1 MIEDL
6 TALSADE
13 VADLVE
19 TLVLTA
25 EPRAMGFHAIECS
38 VKRLAPAMPPRLD
51 SAIAVM
57 ERRKKAIA
65 LQYPFE
71 IQGAAVRRM
80 TSWRKAPYACL
91 LPLSPNGLFRWT
103 MSEAEI
109 QKTAKIFECI
119 VVVALKQLLGGEAEA
134 VRFAWPSEIGRP
146 PEFPE
151 AIVWLAQKM
160 QLRMGN
166 GYRPPRR
173 RDGGVDVVAW
183 RSFGDNRSAFPIVL
197 AQCTV
202 QRDATSK
209 SSEIDVRQWSQW
221 LMMLRDPTTVF
232 AVPFVFGRASEEW
245 NELAQRHVVLDRL
258 RIAHLV
264 GERGDDAIAGI
275 DEVAS
280 FVGQQF
286 DTVARLIAD
295 A

>member
-6 TALSADE
+6 TTLSADE
-13 VADLVE
+13 AADLVE

-38 VKRLAPAMPPRLD
+38 LKRLAPAMPPRLD

-57 ERRKKAIA
+57 ERRKQAIGSH
-65 LQYPFE
+65 YPFE

-80 TSWRKAPYACL
+80 PSWLKGPYACL
-91 LPLSPNGLFRWT
+91 LPLSPNGLFRWG
-103 MSEAEI
+103 MSEADI
-109 QKTAKIFECI
+109 VRAAKVFECI
-119 VVVALKQLLGGEAEA
+119 VVVALKLLLGGRAEA
-134 VRFAWPSEIGRP
+134 VRFAWPSDNGRP

-151 AIVWLAQKM
+151 AILWLAQKM
-160 QLRMGN
+160 QLRVGS

-183 RSFGDNRSAFPIVL
+183 RNFGDNRSAFPIIL
-197 AQCTV
+197 TQCTI
-202 QRDATSK
+202 QRDATIK
-209 SSEIDVRQWSQW
+209 SCEIDVRQWSQW
-221 LMMLRDPTTVF
+221 LMMLRDPTTAF

-258 RIAHLV
+258 RLAHLL
-264 GERGDDAIAGI
+264 GERGDDAIG
-275 DEVAS
+275 DLEEVAS
-280 FVGQQF
+280 FIGQQF
-286 DTVARLIAD
+286 DAVTQSIAS